1 MELIMKQLLRCV
13 ALLILLLS
21 ASLSANAE
29 NMKKLGTFNVHY
41 MAIGATFLTPEVAKA
56 YGIERSRYNGL
67 INISVL
73 DNSKKGMPAKT
84 VAISGKAQNNIGQ
97 MKALEFEQVK
107 EGNAIY
113 YLAQIRYAN
122 EETVNFTI
130 DISDGTESHQLKFS
144 QQFFVD

>member
-1 MELIMKQLLRCV
+1 MKSLSRSV

-41 MAIGATFLTPEVAKA
+41 MAIGATFLTPEIAKS

-84 VAISGKAQNNIGQ
+84 VAISGQAKNAVGQ
-97 MKALEFEQVK
+97 FKTLEFEQVK

-122 EETVNFTI
+122 EETIHFDI
-130 DISDGTESHQLKFS
+130 DISDGTESHKLKFS

>member
-1 MELIMKQLLRCV
+1 MKQLLRGV

-84 VAISGKAQNNIGQ
+84 VAISGKAQNSVGQ
-97 MKALEFEQVK
+97 MKSLEFEQVK
-107 EGNAIY
+107 EGDAIY

-144 QQFFVD
+144 QKFFVD